1 MKDNYY
7 FPHDAESMN
16 DPRIIKLLD
25 RYKMAGYGVYF
36 ALNELLRVQENY
48 RCHLSLLKMF
58 ARKINVKCQMILSVI
73 NDFELFVV
81 EDEWFYS
88 EDLCRRMKKYD
99 LKKCKMEEKRAIM
112 EAANEL
118 NIKLELL
125 REAAEIKH
133 KEKEI
138 EKEMEMELEK
148 KKKEIVVIE
157 RKEERKLTDSPEV
170 NEEIAKTTTTDDDD
184 NNCFVECLNLAFP
197 PLKQPGEKKKWITP
211 VKNDLKKNAVKEKLR
226 LDVAAIKSQLGLEL
240 KTNGTIH
247 ARVPPPT

>member
-125 REAAEIKH
+125 RETAEIKH

-138 EKEMEMELEK
+138 EKEMELEK
-148 KKKEIVVIE
+148 EKEKKEIVVE

-170 NEEIAKTTTTDDDD
+170 NEEIAKTTTTDDD
-184 NNCFVECLNLAFP
+184 NYPVECRNYTFP
-197 PLKQPGEKKKWITP
+197 PLKQPGEKNKWITP
-211 VKNDLKKNAVKEKLR
+211 VQNALKKNAVKEKLR